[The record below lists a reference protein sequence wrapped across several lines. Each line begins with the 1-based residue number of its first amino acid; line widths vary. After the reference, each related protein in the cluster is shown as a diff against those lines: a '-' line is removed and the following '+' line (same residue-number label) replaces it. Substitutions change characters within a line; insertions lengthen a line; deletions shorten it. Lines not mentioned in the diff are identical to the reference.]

1 MMKKKFKVSL
11 HGDERGYLDVYTNSV
26 QDVHELVNMAIQ
38 YGLDVDIDQV
48 KDDAEQ
54 DH

>member
-1 MMKKKFKVSL
+1 MMKKFKVSL
-11 HGDERGYLDVYTNSV
+11 HGSEQGYLDVYTDSV
-26 QDVHELVNMAIQ
+26 ADVHELVNMAVQ